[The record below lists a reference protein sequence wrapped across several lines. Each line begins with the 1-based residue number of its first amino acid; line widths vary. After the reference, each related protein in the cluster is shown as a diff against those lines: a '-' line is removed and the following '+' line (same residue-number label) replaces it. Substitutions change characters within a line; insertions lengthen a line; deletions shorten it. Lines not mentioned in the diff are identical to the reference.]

1 MVHLPP
7 LPGEPGSP
15 GLEAVVE
22 HARADLRAL
31 AAGGA
36 HAALIE
42 NWKDQSPGPFVGPEV
57 AVSLAVVVREL
68 AREDLLPLGVN
79 VLPNDYR
86 VAFSLVPCG
95 ARFVWLDVLVDR
107 VRSDYAYS
115 EVAPFEVE
123 VDLAD
128 LARWRA
134 RLGGEAALLASVHPK
149 HYALLD
155 PEDTLEA
162 ASARALAAGVDALVV
177 TGSATGSAPSPAR
190 VGRVRSAARGA
201 PVIVGSGV
209 STETAAALLDQA
221 EGAIVGTS
229 IKTPDFARVD
239 SARLAQ
245 LRPHFARGRA
255 R

>member
-42 NWKDQSPGPFVGPEV
+42 NWKDQSPRPFVGPEV
-57 AVSLAVVVREL
+57 AASLAVVVREL

-107 VRSDYAYS
+107 VRTDYAYS
-115 EVAPFEVE
+115 EVPPFEVV
-123 VDLAD
+123 VDLED
-128 LARWRA
+128 VARWRE
-134 RLGGEAALLASVHPK
+134 RLAGDAALLASVHPK

-155 PEDTLEA
+155 PDDTLEA
-162 ASARALAAGVDALVV
+162 ATERALAAGVDALVV
-177 TGSATGSAPSPAR
+177 TGSATGSAPTPERVAR
-190 VGRVRSAARGA
+190 VEAAAAGA

-209 STETAAALLDQA
+209 SVETAGPLLAHAA
-221 EGAIVGTS
+221 GAIVGTS

-239 SARLAQ
+239 PARLAR
-245 LRPHFARGRA
+245 LVPAFG
-255 R
+255 

>member
-7 LPGEPGSP
+7 LPGEPDSP

-42 NWKDQSPGPFVGPEV
+42 NWKDHSPSPFVGPEV
-57 AVSLAVVVREL
+57 AASLAVVVREL

-115 EVAPFEVE
+115 DVPPFEVD

-128 LARWRA
+128 LARWRS
-134 RLGGEAALLASVHPK
+134 RLGGDAALLGSVHPK

-162 ASARALAAGVDALVV
+162 STARALAAGVDALVV
-177 TGSATGSAPSPAR
+177 TGSATGSAPTPER
-190 VGRVRSAARGA
+190 VAQVRAAAAGT

-209 STETAAALLDQA
+209 SVDTAGPLLAHA

-239 SARLAQ
+239 PERLSALA
-245 LRPHFARGRA
+245 PCFG
-255 R
+255 